1 MDNNN
6 INMAPVV
13 EVRSTGDVHD
23 DPIHAICN
31 NHLGFNRL
39 SIINF
44 TNTAMRSRAS
54 HQSSS
59 AESAVHCKSS
69 KYCFGEGWTVLNPA
83 DQESH

>member
-1 MDNNN
+1 MDNNM
-6 INMAPVV
+6 NMAPVV
-13 EVRSTGDVHD
+13 EIRLAMLMMVSGSDSRH
-23 DPIHAICN
+23 N

-44 TNTAMRSRAS
+44 TSTAMRSRAS

-69 KYCFGEGWTVLNPA
+69 IVLVKA
-83 DQESH
+83 GLS